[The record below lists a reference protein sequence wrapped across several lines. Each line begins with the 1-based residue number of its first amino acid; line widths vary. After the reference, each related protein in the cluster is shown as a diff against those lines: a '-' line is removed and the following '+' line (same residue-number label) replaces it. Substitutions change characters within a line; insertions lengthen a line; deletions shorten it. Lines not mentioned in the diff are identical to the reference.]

1 MDTRKYGGKPWDND
15 HTDSFCWTRMIGSNL
30 RVRSFR
36 QSIPFVNNYYSVLFS
51 HFYRS
56 TPSPP
61 STFVLS
67 VVTCN
72 MMRKPAISRAYRV
85 AWRCTMMTMNCNRGC
100 ISFYSHMIYRKGR
113 LVTFGVYILWWQ
125 NIREVSLQGSNK
137 NAVICRTQWSESRIF
152 HCHITVIFS
161 CCSVVVVCTPMT
173 RT

>member
-1 MDTRKYGGKPWDND
+1 MAANREI
-15 HTDSFCWTRMIGSNL
+15 MITL
-30 RVRSFR
+30 
-36 QSIPFVNNYYSVLFS
+36 
-51 HFYRS
+51 
-56 TPSPP
+56 T
-61 STFVLS
+61 LS
-67 VVTCN
+67 VEPEWLEVICESVHLDSLFPLLTIITAFCFLTFIALLLVHLLHSFFLL
-72 MMRKPAISRAYRV
+72 MRKPAISRAYRV